1 MSLVNLVT
9 TPSVSGVEMVDVL
22 TAGVVSGA
30 FVAVQPATIATNS
43 SEAKNLVSVTD

>member
-1 MSLVNLVT
+1 MT

-22 TAGVVSGA
+22 AAGVVSGA

-43 SEAKNLVSVTD
+43 SGMKSLVSVTN

>member
-1 MSLVNLVT
+1 MT